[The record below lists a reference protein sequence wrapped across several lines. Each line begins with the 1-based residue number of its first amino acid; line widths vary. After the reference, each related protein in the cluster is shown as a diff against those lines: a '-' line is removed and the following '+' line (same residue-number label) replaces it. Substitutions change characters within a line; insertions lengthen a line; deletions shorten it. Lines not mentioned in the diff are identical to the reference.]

1 MNHIINV
8 IVMKN
13 SFLLIVL
20 LCVTSFSY
28 AQKEKE
34 LKLNKETNLIEATY
48 YHANGE
54 ISQEGTFNLERKLHG
69 DWISYNDK
77 GEKVSEGAYLNGS
90 KTGKWY
96 FWNDGSMKEVKFSD
110 NAIAS
115 VINKESSTRVT
126 KN

>member
-1 MNHIINV
+1 
-8 IVMKN
+8 MKN
-13 SFLLIVL
+13 IIFILTLLFVSS
-20 LCVTSFSY
+20 VTF

-48 YHANGE
+48 YHDNGQ

-77 GEKVSEGAYLNGS
+77 GEKVSEGAYANGS

-96 FWNDGSMKEVKFSD
+96 FWNDGAMKEVEFS
-110 NAIAS
+110 NNVIAS
-115 VINKESSTRVT
+115 VIDKESSIRVT
-126 KN
+126 EN